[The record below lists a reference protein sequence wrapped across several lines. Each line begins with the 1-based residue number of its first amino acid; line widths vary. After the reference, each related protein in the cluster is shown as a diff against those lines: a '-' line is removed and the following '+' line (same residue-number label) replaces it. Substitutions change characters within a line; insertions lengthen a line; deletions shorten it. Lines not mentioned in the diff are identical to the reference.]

1 MAQQGPL
8 RGIRV
13 LDVTQMIAGPYCAM
27 MLADAGAE
35 VIKIER
41 PGVGDL
47 TRQFGPFIER
57 DGRRVSAY
65 FMRFAR
71 DKRSVTL
78 NLGHPTGQ
86 ELLRGLVR
94 HADVLLE
101 NFQPGTM
108 ERFGLGWPA
117 LRELNPRLVYATI
130 SGFGHSDIYESP
142 YWERMALDLVAQ
154 AYSGLMDLN
163 GEPDGPPVVIPGAV
177 GDVIPAML
185 TAYGVM
191 LALWQRGATGQGQH
205 VDVSMYDALTA
216 VAERA
221 VMVYGVTGEH
231 MRRGERTLNAPY
243 SVFRAKDG
251 YIGIGALT
259 QDQWRRLCAAMGRP
273 DLLEHPQLG
282 TPALR
287 ADHDRTLLRPLIEGW
302 LADKTPQ
309 EAAAILLEHDVPSAP
324 VQRASDLFSCPHVA
338 ARRML
343 LDVPD
348 GLGGTVK
355 LVGRPVKLSASP
367 EAEPGAAPHLGEH
380 TEAVLGELLGLS
392 AAEVLGLREAGIV

>member
-1 MAQQGPL
+1 MAQPGPL

-13 LDVTQMIAGPYCAM
+13 LDITQMIAGPYCAM

-273 DLLEHPQLG
+273 DLLDLG
-282 TPALR
+282 RRRCAPTTIARCCGRSSRAGWPTRHRRKRRPSCWSTTCPAR
-287 ADHDRTLLRPLIEGW
+287 RS
-302 LADKTPQ
+302 
-309 EAAAILLEHDVPSAP
+309 SAP
-324 VQRASDLFSCPHVA
+324 ATCSP
-338 ARRML
+338 ARTSPR
-343 LDVPD
+343 
-348 GLGGTVK
+348 GACCWTCRTGWAGRSSWSGG
-355 LVGRPVKLSASP
+355 R
-367 EAEPGAAPHLGEH
+367 
-380 TEAVLGELLGLS
+380 
-392 AAEVLGLREAGIV
+392 